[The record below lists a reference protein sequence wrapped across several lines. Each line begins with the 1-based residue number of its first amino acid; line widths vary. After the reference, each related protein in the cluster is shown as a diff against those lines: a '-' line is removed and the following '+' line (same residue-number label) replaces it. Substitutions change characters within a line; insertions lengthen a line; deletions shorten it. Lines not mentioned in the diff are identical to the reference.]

1 VDFFEIIAFVV
12 GLLYFLSRSNKK
24 DKNKKRTAP
33 RPANRPQQGRPQSQ
47 QPADKEQ
54 SLEDIFR
61 EIMRQQQPQ
70 PKVEVVQEKPAEP
83 AVKEPAMPRVTPTV
97 SEKPAKSNS
106 SSKYHEL
113 HTEIDLKQAIIYDAI
128 LNRPD
133 Y

>member
-1 VDFFEIIAFVV
+1 MDFFEIIAFVV

-24 DKNKKRTAP
+24 DKKKKRTAP
-33 RPANRPQQGRPQSQ
+33 SPTNRPQPQQPQSQ
-47 QPADKEQ
+47 QPVEKEQ

-70 PKVEVVQEKPAEP
+70 PKVEVVEEKPISP
-83 AVKEPAMPRVTPTV
+83 AVEETVIPHVTPVV
-97 SEKPAKSNS
+97 SEKPAKSM
-106 SSKYHEL
+106 KVGHDHEHL
-113 HTEIDLKQAIIYDAI
+113 AEVDLRQAIIYDAI